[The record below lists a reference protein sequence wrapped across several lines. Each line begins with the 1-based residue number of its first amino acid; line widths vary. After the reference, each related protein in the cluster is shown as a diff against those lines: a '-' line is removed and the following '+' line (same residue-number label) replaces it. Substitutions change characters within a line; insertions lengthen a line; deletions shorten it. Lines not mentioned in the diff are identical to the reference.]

1 MPNGTTGRILHVD
14 LTHAKTWI
22 ENPSEAFY
30 RKYMGGSA
38 MGLYY
43 LLNEMKPGI
52 DALDPDNILT
62 MMLSPLTGA
71 PVSGQ
76 SRMTINCKSP
86 LAHGIADSQA
96 GGFFPAE
103 MKFAGFDGV
112 VMRGKSATPVYLWLH
127 DGQAELRDASAM
139 WGKTTGDAEAL
150 IRKELGDDKIE
161 VAQIGPA
168 GENLVRVAAIM
179 NMSNRAAGRTGVGAV
194 MGSKNLKAIAVR
206 GKSKRLPVANA
217 KALNEIAKTG
227 AKDVE
232 ANPDMYG
239 LHLHGT
245 AGVVVGQNIGGTLP
259 TRNYN
264 EGQFEGCESIGG
276 ELMTETILKER
287 DTCYSCAVK
296 CKRVVET
303 EFNGRKVDPF
313 YGGAEYESIAT
324 FGSYCGIDD
333 LNAVSLANQLCN
345 EYGMDTVGCGATI
358 AWAMEC
364 YENGLLTEAQVG
376 FPLKFGDAKAMIRM
390 TEMIAAREG
399 FGDVLADGSERAANR
414 LGFGHDYLITSK
426 GTEAP
431 AHMPQKKRS
440 LGLIYAVN
448 AFGADHQSSEHDG
461 QVEEGA
467 GESYMKR
474 LALLGFNEHLPKGS
488 LGSEKVRYAY
498 ETQKL
503 YSFLDSADL
512 CQFVYG
518 PAWTLFGPQETVNV
532 VKAITGWEDF
542 DIAEMQQIGE
552 RRLAMMRAF
561 NAREGLTRTDD
572 KLPKKFYKALKGT
585 GPTAGVALVEAD
597 IERAKDDYYAFAGYD
612 AVSGNPSTAKMAT
625 LGLDWV

>member
-112 VMRGKSATPVYLWLH
+112 VVRGKSATPVYLWLH

-139 WGKTTGDAEAL
+139 WGKTTGDAESL

-232 ANPDMYG
+232 ANPDMHG

-414 LGFGHDYLITSK
+414 LGLGHDYLITSK
-426 GTEAP
+426 GTDAP

-440 LGLIYAVN
+440 LGLMYAVN
-448 AFGADHQSSEHDG
+448 AFGADHQACEHDG
-461 QVEEGA
+461 QVEDGA